1 VDDKAVG
8 HHPVLCFASV
18 NVELNLETFH
28 TQQVPV
34 ITAPL
39 PVDPGAK
46 YPPGTFPYFKGM
58 SDRITYV
65 VLPNTMDLSLLCV
78 ILLFEQKIPLIN
90 F

>member
-39 PVDPGAK
+39 PVDQGAK

-65 VLPNTMDLSLLCV
+65 VLLTTPKYYESFTALRH
-78 ILLFEQKIPLIN
+78 IAI
-90 F
+90 